1 MNDKGPKVIKRY
13 GNRKL
18 YDTEQSRYVTLD
30 EIAVMIKKGEDI
42 QVVDNKSHDDLTSV
56 TLTQIILEEE
66 KRKKSLL
73 PLSLL
78 KDLIQQGGESIQEV
92 LQRGIDSVTTFKGEA
107 EKQVQKLI
115 SRGEITMEEGQVL
128 LKDWFQSPQKSLD
141 ALQKRIDERIR
152 ERVQKVFGSSNLTDD
167 VEGLGKRLKALEKKI
182 KQLEKS
188 KKKK

>member
-1 MNDKGPKVIKRY
+1 MNEKGPKVIKRY

-30 EIAVMIKKGEDI
+30 EISVMIKKGEDI

-92 LQRGIDSVTTFKGEA
+92 LQRGIDSVTSFKGEA

-115 SRGEITMEEGQVL
+115 NRGEITMEEGQVL
-128 LKDWFQSPQKSLD
+128 LKDWFQSPQKSID

-152 ERVQKVFGSSNLTDD
+152 VRVQKVFGSSNLTSDI
-167 VEGLGKRLKALEKKI
+167 EGLNKRLKALEKKI
-182 KQLEKS
+182 KALEKP